1 MSSPKGYI
9 CSEITPSMNCLFM
22 TLLLISTPLKAAFLP
37 DSTITPNDS
46 LRRIQLSEVVISA
59 SRVSER
65 ILKSPVSIEVID
77 ARRIRLSA
85 QPSYFD
91 AIENLKGVQ
100 LLTSSLGFKVYNTR
114 GFAAT
119 TNVRFVQLV
128 DGCDN
133 QAPHIGAPIASALAP
148 SDLDI
153 RQVELVPGVASAL
166 YGLNALN
173 GLVNILTRNPFDSP
187 GLSIGQKTGVNHV
200 DDPDVPA
207 KIYSE
212 TSLRYAHRLGNR
224 FAFKVNLVYQQ
235 GYDWVAG
242 NRDDLNP
249 NGNASLNLFG
259 GDNPAYDPVNGYGN
273 EAANRRT
280 LTLGGKRYSVGRT
293 GYYEAEATD
302 YSLRN
307 LRGDV
312 SLHYRFSPTVEL
324 AYTYQGATLDNVYQR
339 TNRFRLDNY
348 RLDQHS
354 LTLTTP
360 SVQIRAYQ
368 THENTGNAY
377 NIRSMA
383 ENIDKS
389 FKTDNAW
396 FADFTN
402 QFNAD
407 TKAGLAV
414 PDALRDARAVADKG
428 RPVPGTS
435 AFNELIAKLRDIN
448 NWDIGAALRVQ
459 SWMYHAEGQVEP
471 TRVLWQRFREQ
482 TGLTIQAGFDFRR
495 YVVFP
500 DGNYFINPTEP
511 GQNLV
516 YGKTGGFVQLSRQFF
531 DEKLKVSGSLR
542 LDKNDY
548 FDARLNPR
556 LSAVYSPSEGH
567 NFRVSYQNGYRFP
580 SLFEGFTNINSGGV
594 KRVGGLPI
602 MSKGIYEN
610 AYLVTSINAFQAA
623 ITTDV
628 NTNKL
633 TTDQA
638 IQKNK
643 GLLKQ
648 SPYTYLKPEQVNSF
662 EVGYKGLFFRQR
674 LYIDA
679 DVYYS
684 AYQNFIAQVNA
695 NLAKGKNPDS
705 LAYYFSSS
713 TTQDRY
719 RLWTNSQTR
728 VYNYG
733 ASLGLRYSLT
743 QHWLV
748 GGNAS
753 FAKLDRAE
761 NGDGLESSFNTP
773 RWITNL
779 NVSNGNL
786 WGGLGFSIN
795 YKHQDAFLWQS
806 ELATGNVAAINTL
819 DAQVSYRLQGL
830 HLLLKAGGT
839 NLANQPYYTF
849 IGGPAVGGF
858 YYTNLVWEPGF

>member
-1 MSSPKGYI
+1 MKQIY
-9 CSEITPSMNCLFM
+9 C
-22 TLLLISTPLKAAFLP
+22 LLIVFAGVTQTIAQT
-37 DSTITPNDS
+37 DSTTNAADS
-46 LRRIQLSEVVISA
+46 LRKIQLDEIVVTA
-59 SRVSER
+59 SRVSESV
-65 ILKSPVSIEVID
+65 LKSPVSIDVLD

-91 AIENLKGVQ
+91 AIENIKGVQ

-128 DGCDN
+128 DGRDN

-153 RQVELVPGVASAL
+153 QQVELVPGVASAL
-166 YGLNALN
+166 YGMNALN
-173 GLVNILTRNPFDSP
+173 GLVNILTRNPFTSE
-187 GLSIGQKTGVNHV
+187 GLSIGQKTGLNHV
-200 DDPDVPA
+200 GDDALSP
-207 KIYSE
+207 KIYLE
-212 TSLRYAHRLGNR
+212 TSIRYARRIGER
-224 FAFKVNLVYQQ
+224 FAVKVNLVYQR

-249 NGNASLNLFG
+249 NGNASLSLFG
-259 GDNPAYDPVNGYGN
+259 TDNPAYDPVNGYGN

-280 LTLGGKRYSVGRT
+280 LTLGGKRYSIGRT
-293 GYYEAEATD
+293 GYYEADATD
-302 YSLRN
+302 YRLQN
-307 LRGDV
+307 LRGDL
-312 SLHYRFSPTVEL
+312 SLHYRFSPTIEL

-354 LTLTTP
+354 LTLTSP
-360 SVQIRAYQ
+360 SVQIRAYRSR
-368 THENTGNAY
+368 ENTGDSY

-389 FKTDNAW
+389 FKTDNQW
-396 FADFTN
+396 FTDFTN

-407 TKAGLAV
+407 TKAGTAV
-414 PDALRDARAVADKG
+414 TDALQDARVVADKG
-428 RPVPGTS
+428 RPVPGTPV
-435 AFNELIAKLRDIN
+435 FNDLIAKLRDIN

-459 SWMYHAEGQVEP
+459 SWMYHVEGQIEP
-471 TRVLWQRFREQ
+471 TRMMWQRFRQQ
-482 TGLTIQAGFDFRR
+482 TGITIQAGFDFRR

-511 GQNLV
+511 GKNLV
-516 YGKTGGFVQLSRQFF
+516 YGKTGGFVQLSRTFF
-531 DEKLKVSGSLR
+531 ENKLKVAGSLR
-542 LDKNDY
+542 LDKNSY

-556 LSAVYSPSEGH
+556 LSMVYSPTDNH
-567 NFRVSYQNGYRFP
+567 NIRVSYQNGYRFP

-602 MSKGIYEN
+602 MSQGQGIYER

-623 ITTDV
+623 ITSDV
-628 NTNKL
+628 NTNGL
-633 TTDQA
+633 TTSQA

-662 EVGYKGLFFRQR
+662 EIGYKGLLFKQR
-674 LYIDA
+674 LFVDVDA
-679 DVYYS
+679 YYM
-684 AYQNFIAQVNA
+684 AYKNFIAQVNA
-695 NLAKGKNPDS
+695 NLARGSNPDS
-705 LAYYFSSS
+705 LAYYFSSAN
-713 TTQDRY
+713 TQDRY

-728 VYNYG
+728 VFNYG
-733 ASLGLRYSLT
+733 ASLGLRYSLS
-743 QHWLV
+743 QNWSV
-748 GGNAS
+748 GGNAA
-753 FAKLDRAE
+753 FAQLDRAE

-773 RWITNL
+773 RWITNV

-786 WGGLGFSIN
+786 WRGVGFSIN

-806 ELATGNVAAINTL
+806 ELATGTVGPINTL
-819 DAQVSYRLQGL
+819 DAQISYRLAKL
-830 HLLLKAGGT
+830 NLLIKAGGT
-839 NLANQPYYTF
+839 NILNQPYYTF
-849 IGGPAVGGF
+849 IGGPSVGGL
-858 YYTNLVWEPGF
+858 YYTNLVWEPRF

>member
-1 MSSPKGYI
+1 MKYISSV
-9 CSEITPSMNCLFM
+9 LV
-22 TLLLISTPLKAAFLP
+22 LISSTLQAAVWP
-37 DSTITPNDS
+37 DSTITPKDS
-46 LRRIQLSEVVISA
+46 LRNIQLGEVVVSA
-59 SRVSER
+59 SRVAEN
-65 ILKSPVSIEVID
+65 ILKSPVSIDVID

-91 AIENLKGVQ
+91 AIENIKGVQ
-100 LLTSSLGFKVYNTR
+100 LLTTSLGFKVYNTR

-128 DGCDN
+128 DGRDN

-173 GLVNILTRNPFDSP
+173 GLVNMLTRNPFDSE
-187 GLSIGQKTGVNHV
+187 GLSIGQKTGINHV
-200 DDPDVPA
+200 NDAAVSPKLYA
-207 KIYSE
+207 E
-212 TSLRYAHRLGNR
+212 TSIRYAHRLGNR
-224 FAFKVNLVYQQ
+224 FAFKVNVVYQR

-242 NRDDLNP
+242 NRNDLNP

-259 GDNPAYDPVNGYGN
+259 ADNPAYDPVNGYGN

-280 LTLGGKRYSVGRT
+280 LTLGGKRYSIGRT

-302 YSLRN
+302 YRLQN
-307 LRGDV
+307 GRGDL

-324 AYTYQGATLDNVYQR
+324 AYTYQRGTVNNVYQR
-339 TNRFRLDNY
+339 TNRFRLENY

-360 SVQIRAYQ
+360 SLQIRAYR
-368 THENTGNAY
+368 TRENTGNSY

-389 FKTDNAW
+389 FKSDNQW

-407 TKAGLAV
+407 TKAGSAV
-414 PDALRDARAVADKG
+414 PNALRDARAIADKG
-428 RPVPGTS
+428 RPVPGTPG
-435 AFNELIAKLRDIN
+435 FNDLIAKLRDIN

-459 SWMYHAEGQVEP
+459 SWLYHAEGQVEP
-471 TRVLWQRFREQ
+471 TRVLWQRFRQQ

-511 GQNLV
+511 GHNLL
-516 YGKTGGFVQLSRQFF
+516 YGKTGGFVQLSRPFLANR
-531 DEKLKVSGSLR
+531 LKVAGSLR
-542 LDKNDY
+542 VDKNFY
-548 FDARLNPR
+548 FEARLNPR
-556 LSAVYSPSEGH
+556 LSVVYSPTEAH
-567 NFRVSYQNGYRFP
+567 NIRLSYQNGYRFP

-602 MSKGIYEN
+602 LSHGIYEN
-610 AYLVTSINAFQAA
+610 AYVVTSINAFQAA

-638 IQKNK
+638 IRKNK
-643 GLLKQ
+643 GLLKP
-648 SPYTYLKPEQVNSF
+648 SPYTYLKPERVNSV
-662 EVGYKGLFFRQR
+662 EVGYKGLFFANR
-674 LYIDA
+674 LYVDA
-679 DVYYS
+679 DVYYT
-684 AYQNFIAQVNA
+684 AYKNFIAQVNA
-695 NLAKGKNPDS
+695 NVAKGTNRDS
-705 LAYYFSSS
+705 LAYYFSAP

-743 QHWLV
+743 QNWSV

-753 FAKLDRAE
+753 FAKLDRAD

-779 NVSNGNL
+779 TISNGNL
-786 WGGLGFSIN
+786 WRGVGFSVN

-819 DAQVSYRLQGL
+819 DAQVSYRLQSIR
-830 HLLLKAGGT
+830 LLVKAGGT
-839 NLANQPYYTF
+839 NLLNQPYYTF
-849 IGGPAVGGF
+849 IGGPAVGGL

>member
-1 MSSPKGYI
+1 MLNS
-9 CSEITPSMNCLFM
+9 
-22 TLLLISTPLKAAFLP
+22 TLLWLSLTTTVPADTIPNP
-37 DSTITPNDS
+37 DT
-46 LRRIQLSEVVISA
+46 LRSRELAEIVVSA
-59 SRVSER
+59 SRVSES
-65 ILKSPVSIEVID
+65 ILRSPVSIEVLD

-91 AIENLKGVQ
+91 AIENIKGVQ

-128 DGCDN
+128 DGRDN

-153 RQVELVPGVASAL
+153 QQVELVPGVASAL
-166 YGLNALN
+166 YGMNALN
-173 GLVNILTRNPFDSP
+173 GLVNILTRNPFDSQ

-200 DDPDVPA
+200 NDAAVSA

-212 TSLRYAHRLGNR
+212 TSLRYARRIGQR
-224 FAFKVNLVYQQ
+224 FAFKVNLVYQK

-242 NRDDLNP
+242 NRTDLNP

-259 GDNPAYDPVNGYGN
+259 ADNPAYDPVNGYGN

-280 LTLGGKRYSVGRT
+280 LTLGGKRYSIGRT

-302 YSLRN
+302 YGLQN
-307 LRGDV
+307 LRGDL

-324 AYTYQGATLDNVYQR
+324 AYTYQGATLNNVYQR
-339 TNRFRLDNY
+339 TNRFRLENY

-360 SVQIRAYQ
+360 SIQIRAYRSS
-368 THENTGNAY
+368 ENTGDSY

-389 FKTDNAW
+389 FKSDNQW
-396 FADFTN
+396 FSDFTN
-402 QFNAD
+402 RFNTD
-407 TKAGLAV
+407 TQNGLGV
-414 PDALRDARAVADKG
+414 PDALRDARSVADQG
-428 RPVPGTS
+428 RPVPGSET
-435 AFNELIAKLRDIN
+435 FNGLIAKLRDIN

-459 SWMYHAEGQVEP
+459 SWMYHVEGQVEP
-471 TRVLWQRFREQ
+471 TRVLWKRFREQ

-500 DGNYFINPTEP
+500 DGNYFINPTEA
-511 GQNLV
+511 GKNLV
-516 YGKTGGFVQLSRQFF
+516 YGKTGGFVQLTRTFL
-531 DEKLKVSGSLR
+531 DNKLKVFGSLR
-542 LDKNDY
+542 LDKNYY

-556 LSAVYSPSEGH
+556 LSVVYSPTD
-567 NFRVSYQNGYRFP
+567 NNNIRVSYQNGYRFP

-602 MSKGIYEN
+602 MSQGIYEN
-610 AYLVTSINAFQAA
+610 AYLVTSINAFQTA

-643 GLLKQ
+643 GLLKK
-648 SPYTYLKPEQVNSF
+648 SPYTYLQPEQVNSF
-662 EVGYKGLFFRQR
+662 EVGYKGLFFGQR
-674 LYIDA
+674 LFVDIDA
-679 DVYYS
+679 YYM
-684 AYQNFIAQVNA
+684 AYKNFIAQVNA
-695 NLAKGKNPDS
+695 NLAKGSNSDS

-719 RLWTNSQTR
+719 RLWTNSQTK
-728 VYNYG
+728 VFNYG

-743 QHWLV
+743 TNWSV

-786 WGGLGFSIN
+786 WRGLGFSVN

-806 ELATGNVAAINTL
+806 ELASGTVSAINTL
-819 DAQVSYRLQGL
+819 DAQVSYRLQKL
-830 HLLLKAGGT
+830 NLLVKAGGT
-839 NLANQPYYTF
+839 NILNHYYYTF
-849 IGGPAVGGF
+849 IGGPAVGGL
-858 YYTNLVWEPGF
+858 YYANLVWEFAR

>member
-1 MSSPKGYI
+1 
-9 CSEITPSMNCLFM
+9 M
-22 TLLLISTPLKAAFLP
+22 TMKHLSLLLLLITGTTQAAVWP
-37 DSTITPNDS
+37 DSTGKPADT
-46 LRRIQLSEVVISA
+46 LRKIQLNEIVVTA
-59 SRVSER
+59 SRMAEN
-65 ILKSPVSIEVID
+65 ILKSPVSIEVLD
-77 ARRIRLSA
+77 ARRIRLSP

-91 AIENLKGVQ
+91 AIENLKGVH

-114 GFAAT
+114 GFANT

-128 DGCDN
+128 DGRDN

-153 RQVELVPGVASAL
+153 QQVEVVPGVASAL
-166 YGLNALN
+166 YGMNALN

-187 GLSIGQKTGVNHV
+187 GLSISQKTGVNHV
-200 DDPDVPA
+200 NDAAVSA
-207 KIYSE
+207 KLYTESSI
-212 TSLRYAHRLGNR
+212 RYARRIGNR
-224 FAFKVNLVYQQ
+224 FAFKVNLVYQH
-235 GYDWVAG
+235 GYDWIAA

-259 GDNPAYDPVNGYGN
+259 VDNPAYDAVNSYGN
-273 EAANRRT
+273 ESANRRT

-293 GYYEAEATD
+293 GYYEAEVTD

-307 LRGDV
+307 LRGDL
-312 SLHYRFSPTVEL
+312 SLHYRFRPNVEL
-324 AYTYQGATLDNVYQR
+324 IYTYQGATLNNVYQR
-339 TNRFRLDNY
+339 TNRFRLENY

-354 LTLTTP
+354 LTFISP
-360 SVQIRAYQ
+360 SVQIRAYRSS
-368 THENTGNAY
+368 ENTGDSY

-389 FKTDNAW
+389 FKSDNQW
-396 FADFTN
+396 FTDFTN
-402 QFNAD
+402 QFNTD

-414 PDALRDARAVADKG
+414 PNALRDARSVADQG
-428 RPVPGTS
+428 RPVPGTEP
-435 AFNELIAKLRDIN
+435 FNGLIAKLRDIN
-448 NWDIGAALRVQ
+448 NWDIGAALRVK
-459 SWMYHAEGQVEP
+459 SWMYHAEGQFEP
-471 TRVLWQRFREQ
+471 TQVLWRQFRQQ
-482 TGLTIQAGFDFRR
+482 TGINIQAGFDFRR
-495 YVVFP
+495 YVVYP

-511 GQNLV
+511 GNNLV
-516 YGKTGGFVQLSRQFF
+516 YGKTGGFVQLSRTFF
-531 DEKLKVSGSLR
+531 DDRLKVAGSLR
-542 LDKNDY
+542 VDKNTY

-556 LSAVYSPSEGH
+556 LSLVYSPTESH
-567 NFRVSYQNGYRFP
+567 NIRLSYQNGYRFP

-602 MSKGIYEN
+602 MSRGIYEN

-648 SPYTYLKPEQVNSF
+648 SPYTYLKPEQVKSF
-662 EVGYKGLFFRQR
+662 ELGYKGLFLQKR
-674 LYIDA
+674 LFVDA
-679 DVYYS
+679 DVYYMV
-684 AYQNFIAQVNA
+684 YRNFIAQVNA
-695 NLAKGKNPDS
+695 NVARGSNPDS

-719 RLWTNSQTR
+719 RLWTNSQAQ
-728 VYNYG
+728 VFNYG
-733 ASLGLRYSLT
+733 ASLGVRYSLT
-743 QHWLV
+743 TNWSV
-748 GGNAS
+748 SGNAS
-753 FAKLDRAE
+753 FAQLDRAE

-779 NVSNGNL
+779 GVSNSNL
-786 WGGLGFSIN
+786 WRNLGFSVN

-806 ELATGNVAAINTL
+806 ELANGTVPAINNV
-819 DAQVSYRLQGL
+819 DAQVSYNFANSNRSTVPLSI
-830 HLLLKAGGT
+830 KIGGT
-839 NLANQPYYTF
+839 NLLNRPYTTF
-849 IGGPAVGGF
+849 VAGPSVGGF
-858 YYTNLVWEPGF
+858 YYATLVVSVQE

>member
-1 MSSPKGYI
+1 MKYFSLV
-9 CSEITPSMNCLFM
+9 LFF
-22 TLLLISTPLKAAFLP
+22 ISTTLQAAVQP
-37 DSTITPNDS
+37 DSTIAQKDS
-46 LRRIQLSEVVISA
+46 LRKIQLNEVVISA
-59 SRVSER
+59 SRVAES
-65 ILKSPVSIEVID
+65 ILKSPVSIEVLD

-91 AIENLKGVQ
+91 AIENIKGVQ

-114 GFAAT
+114 GFAST

-128 DGCDN
+128 DGRDN

-153 RQVELVPGVASAL
+153 QQVEVVPGVASAL
-166 YGLNALN
+166 YGMNALN
-173 GLVNILTRNPFDSP
+173 GLVNILTRNPFDSQ
-187 GLSIGQKTGVNHV
+187 GLSVAQKTGVNHV
-200 DDPDVPA
+200 GDASVPA
-207 KIYSE
+207 KVYSE
-212 TSLRYAHRLGNR
+212 TSIRYARRLGDR
-224 FAFKVNLVYQQ
+224 FAFKVNLVYQR

-242 NRDDLNP
+242 NRNDLNP
-249 NGNASLNLFG
+249 NGNASLGLFG
-259 GDNPAYDPVNGYGN
+259 ADNPAYDPVNGYGN

-280 LTLGGKRYSVGRT
+280 LTLGGKRYSIGRT
-293 GYYEAEATD
+293 GYSEAEATD
-302 YSLRN
+302 YRLRN
-307 LRGDV
+307 LRGDL

-360 SVQIRAYQ
+360 SLQIRAYRS
-368 THENTGNAY
+368 HENTGDSY

-389 FKTDNAW
+389 FKTDNQW
-396 FADFTN
+396 FSDFTN

-407 TKAGLAV
+407 TKAGLTV
-414 PDALRDARAVADKG
+414 PNALRDARTNADKG
-428 RPVPGTS
+428 RPVPGTP
-435 AFNELIAKLRDIN
+435 AFNDLIAKLRDIN

-459 SWMYHAEGQVEP
+459 SWMYHVEGQVEP
-471 TRVLWQRFREQ
+471 TQVLWKRFRQQ
-482 TGLTIQAGFDFRR
+482 TGVNVQAGFDFRR

-511 GQNLV
+511 GKNLV
-516 YGKTGGFVQLSRQFF
+516 YGKTGGFVQLSRTFL
-531 DEKLKVSGSLR
+531 DNRLKVAGSLR
-542 LDKNDY
+542 LDKNTY
-548 FDARLNPR
+548 FNARLNPR
-556 LSAVYSPSEGH
+556 LSVVYSPAEAH
-567 NFRVSYQNGYRFP
+567 NIRLSYQNGYRFP

-602 MSKGIYEN
+602 MSQGIYEN

-643 GLLKQ
+643 GLLKK
-648 SPYTYLKPEQVNSF
+648 SPYTYLKPEQVKSF
-662 EVGYKGLFFRQR
+662 ELGYKGLFFGNR
-674 LYIDA
+674 LYVDA
-679 DVYYS
+679 DVYYT

-695 NLAKGKNPDS
+695 NLAKGTNPDS

-713 TTQDRY
+713 TTQNRY
-719 RLWTNSQTR
+719 RLWTNSQTK

-733 ASLGLRYSLT
+733 SSLGLRYSLT
-743 QHWLV
+743 QNWSV

-753 FAKLDRAE
+753 FAKLDRAD

-779 NVSNGNL
+779 NISNGNL
-786 WGGLGFSIN
+786 WRGLGVSVN

-806 ELATGNVAAINTL
+806 ELATGNVSAINTL
-819 DAQVSYRLQGL
+819 DAQVSYKIQPLRLL
-830 HLLLKAGGT
+830 VKVGGT
-839 NLANQPYYTF
+839 NLTNKYYYTF
-849 IGGPAVGGF
+849 IGGPAVGGL

>member
-1 MSSPKGYI
+1 MLSIALLFTSL
-9 CSEITPSMNCLFM
+9 STAITPADS
-22 TLLLISTPLKAAFLP
+22 LP
-37 DSTITPNDS
+37 KTDS
-46 LRRIQLSEVVISA
+46 LRSVQLTEIVVSA
-59 SRVSER
+59 SRVAESVLR
-65 ILKSPVSIEVID
+65 SPVSIEVLD

-100 LLTSSLGFKVYNTR
+100 LLTSSMGFKVYNTR
-114 GFAAT
+114 GFANT

-128 DGCDN
+128 DGRDN

-153 RQVELVPGVASAL
+153 QQVELVPGVASAL
-166 YGLNALN
+166 YGMNALN
-173 GLVNILTRNPFDSP
+173 GLVNILTRNPFDSQ

-200 DDPDVPA
+200 GDADVSA
-207 KIYSE
+207 RLFSE
-212 TSLRYAHRLGNR
+212 TSIRYARRIGNR
-224 FAFKVNLVYQQ
+224 FAFKVNLVYQA

-242 NRDDLNP
+242 NRADLNP
-249 NGNASLNLFG
+249 NGNASLGLFG
-259 GDNPAYDPVNGYGN
+259 ADNPAYDPVNGYGN

-280 LTLGGKRYSVGRT
+280 ITLGGKRYSIGRT
-293 GYYEAEATD
+293 GYYEAQATD

-307 LRGDV
+307 LRGDL

-324 AYTYQGATLDNVYQR
+324 AYTYQGATLNNVYQR
-339 TNRFRLDNY
+339 TNRFRLENY

-360 SVQIRAYQ
+360 SIQVRAYRSS
-368 THENTGNAY
+368 ENTGDSY

-389 FKTDNAW
+389 FKTDNQW

-402 QFNAD
+402 QF
-407 TKAGLAV
+407 TKETQAGAAV
-414 PDALRDARAVADKG
+414 PTALRDARSVADQG
-428 RPVPGTS
+428 RPVPGTPT
-435 AFNELIAKLRDIN
+435 FNDLIAKLRDIN

-459 SWMYHAEGQVEP
+459 SWMYHVEGQVEP
-471 TRVLWQRFREQ
+471 TRVLWKRFREQ

-511 GQNLV
+511 DNNLV
-516 YGKTGGFVQLSRQFF
+516 YGKTGGFVQATRTFLDS
-531 DEKLKVSGSLR
+531 KLKVAASLR

-556 LSAVYSPSEGH
+556 VSLVYSPTNDH
-567 NFRVSYQNGYRFP
+567 NIRVSYQNGYRFP

-602 MSKGIYEN
+602 MSKGIYES

-628 NTNKL
+628 NTNGL
-633 TTDQA
+633 TTNAA

-662 EVGYKGLFFRQR
+662 EVGYKGLLFRQR
-674 LYIDA
+674 LFVDIDA
-679 DVYYS
+679 YYM
-684 AYQNFIAQVNA
+684 AYKNFIAQVNA
-695 NLAKGKNPDS
+695 NLAKGSNPDS
-705 LAYYFSSS
+705 LAYYFSSAN
-713 TTQDRY
+713 TQDRY
-719 RLWTNSQTR
+719 RLWTNSQAKTF
-728 VYNYG
+728 NYG

-743 QHWLV
+743 TNWSV

-753 FAKLDRAE
+753 FARLDRAE
-761 NGDGLESSFNTP
+761 NGDGLESAFNTP
-773 RWITNL
+773 QWITNL

-786 WGGLGFSIN
+786 WNGLGFSVN
-795 YKHQDAFLWQS
+795 YKYQNSFLWQS
-806 ELATGNVAAINTL
+806 ELASGNVSAINTV
-819 DAQVSYRLQGL
+819 DAQVSYRLSKPG
-830 HLLLKAGGT
+830 LLLKAGGT
-839 NLANQPYYTF
+839 NLFNKPYYTF
-849 IGGPAVGGF
+849 IGGPAIGGF
-858 YYTNLVWEPGF
+858 YYTNIVWEM

>member
-1 MSSPKGYI
+1 MKYI
-9 CSEITPSMNCLFM
+9 S
-22 TLLLISTPLKAAFLP
+22 LLLVLVSSTLQAAVWP
-37 DSTITPNDS
+37 DSTIESTDS
-46 LRRIQLSEVVISA
+46 LRKIQLNEVVISA
-59 SRVSER
+59 SRVSES
-65 ILKSPVSIEVID
+65 ILKSPVSIDVID

-91 AIENLKGVQ
+91 AIENIKGVQ

-128 DGCDN
+128 DGRDN

-153 RQVELVPGVASAL
+153 QQVELVPGVASAL
-166 YGLNALN
+166 YGMNALN

-187 GLSIGQKTGVNHV
+187 GLSVGQKTGLNHV
-200 DDPDVPA
+200 GDAAVSP
-207 KIYSE
+207 KLYSE
-212 TSLRYAHRLGNR
+212 SSIRYARRIGNR
-224 FAFKVNLVYQQ
+224 FALKVNLVYQR

-242 NRDDLNP
+242 NRNDLNP
-249 NGNASLNLFG
+249 NGNASLSLFG
-259 GDNPAYDPVNGYGN
+259 ADNPAYDPVNGYGN

-280 LTLGGKRYSVGRT
+280 LTLGGKRYSVSRT

-302 YSLRN
+302 YRLRN

-360 SVQIRAYQ
+360 SVQIRAYRS
-368 THENTGNAY
+368 HENTGESY

-383 ENIDKS
+383 ENIDRS
-389 FKTDNAW
+389 SKTDNQW
-396 FADFTN
+396 FTAFTN
-402 QFNAD
+402 QFNAG
-407 TKAGLAV
+407 TRAGLSV
-414 PDALRDARAVADKG
+414 PDALRDARSVANQG
-428 RPVPGTS
+428 RPVPGTP
-435 AFNELIAKLRDIN
+435 AFDDLIAKLRDIN

-459 SWMYHAEGQVEP
+459 SWMYHAEGQIEP
-471 TRVLWQRFREQ
+471 TRVLWQRFRQQ
-482 TGLTIQAGFDFRR
+482 TGLNIQVGFDFRR

-511 GQNLV
+511 GNNLI
-516 YGKTGGFVQLSRQFF
+516 YGKTGGFVQLSRAFLAN
-531 DEKLKVSGSLR
+531 KLKVAGSLR
-542 LDKNDY
+542 LDKNTY

-556 LSAVYSPSEGH
+556 VSVVYSPTDAH
-567 NFRVSYQNGYRFP
+567 NIRLSYQNGYRFP

-602 MSKGIYEN
+602 MSQGIYEN
-610 AYLVTSINAFQAA
+610 AYLVTSINAFQTA

-628 NTNKL
+628 NTNGL
-633 TTDQA
+633 TTAQA
-638 IQKNK
+638 IQKNQ
-643 GLLKQ
+643 GLLRK

-662 EVGYKGLFFRQR
+662 ELGYKGLFFKNR

-679 DVYYS
+679 DVYYT

-695 NLAKGKNPDS
+695 NIPRSNNPDS
-705 LAYYFSSS
+705 LAIYFSSA
-713 TTQDRY
+713 TTQSRY
-719 RLWTNSQTR
+719 RLWTNSRSR
-728 VYNYG
+728 VFNYG
-733 ASLGLRYSLT
+733 ASAGLRYSLT
-743 QHWLV
+743 QTWSV

-753 FAKLDRAE
+753 FARLDRAE

-773 RWITNL
+773 RWITNVNL
-779 NVSNGNL
+779 SNGNL
-786 WGGLGFSIN
+786 WRGVGFSVN

-819 DAQVSYRLQGL
+819 DAQVSYRLQKL
-830 HLLLKAGGT
+830 HLLVKVGGT
-839 NLANQPYYTF
+839 NVMNQPYYTF

>member
-1 MSSPKGYI
+1 MKNIFLVLVYVSATLPAI
-9 CSEITPSMNCLFM
+9 CQFDT
-22 TLLLISTPLKAAFLP
+22 TALP
-37 DSTITPNDS
+37 TDS
-46 LRRIQLSEVVISA
+46 LCKIQLNEVVISA
-59 SRVSER
+59 SRVAES
-65 ILKSPVSIEVID
+65 ILKSPVSIEVLD

-91 AIENLKGVQ
+91 AIENIKGVQ
-100 LLTSSLGFKVYNTR
+100 LLTSSLVFKVYNTR

-128 DGCDN
+128 DGRDY

-153 RQVELVPGVASAL
+153 QQVEVVPGVVSAL
-166 YGLNALN
+166 YGMNALN
-173 GLVNILTRNPFDSP
+173 GLVNILTRNPFDSQ
-187 GLSIGQKTGVNHV
+187 GLSVAQKTGLNHV
-200 DDPDVPA
+200 GDAAVSA
-207 KIYSE
+207 KLYSE
-212 TSLRYAHRLGNR
+212 TSIRYARRIGNR
-224 FAFKVNLVYQQ
+224 FAFKVNLVYQR
-235 GYDWVAG
+235 GYDWIAG

-249 NGNASLNLFG
+249 NGNASLSLFG
-259 GDNPAYDPVNGYGN
+259 ADNPAYDPVNGYGN

-280 LTLGGKRYSVGRT
+280 ITLSGKRYSIGRT
-293 GYYEAEATD
+293 GYYEMDATD
-302 YSLRN
+302 YRLNN

-312 SLHYRFSPTVEL
+312 SLLYRFSPTVEL
-324 AYTYQGATLDNVYQR
+324 AYTYQGATLANVYQR

-360 SVQIRAYQ
+360 SIQIRAYRSR
-368 THENTGNAY
+368 ENTGDSY

-389 FKTDNAW
+389 FKTDNQW
-396 FADFTN
+396 FSDFTN
-402 QFNAD
+402 QFNTD

-414 PDALRDARAVADKG
+414 TDALRDARSVADKG
-428 RPVPGTS
+428 RPVPGTPT
-435 AFNELIAKLRDIN
+435 FNELIAKLRDIN

-459 SWMYHAEGQVEP
+459 SWMYHVEGQVEP
-471 TRVLWQRFREQ
+471 TKVLWQRFRQQ
-482 TGLTIQAGFDFRR
+482 TGINIQAGFDFRR

-511 GQNLV
+511 GNNLV
-516 YGKTGGFVQLSRQFF
+516 YGKTGGFVQLSRTFF
-531 DEKLKVSGSLR
+531 ENKVKVAGSLR
-542 LDKNDY
+542 LDKNTY

-556 LSAVYSPSEGH
+556 LSVVYSPTDAH
-567 NFRVSYQNGYRFP
+567 NIRLSYQNGYRFP

-602 MSKGIYEN
+602 MSQGIYEN
-610 AYLVTSINAFQAA
+610 VYLVTSINAFQAA

-628 NTNKL
+628 NTNGL
-633 TTDQA
+633 TTSQA

-643 GLLKQ
+643 GLLRK
-648 SPYTYLKPEQVNSF
+648 SPYTYLQPEQVNSF
-662 EVGYKGLFFRQR
+662 EVGYKGLFFKNR
-674 LYIDA
+674 LYLDA
-679 DVYYS
+679 DIYYS
-684 AYQNFIAQVNA
+684 SYQNFIAQVNA
-695 NLAKGKNPDS
+695 NRARGNNPDS

-743 QHWLV
+743 QNWSM

-753 FAKLDRAE
+753 FAKLDRAD

-779 NVSNGNL
+779 NLSNGNL
-786 WGGLGFSIN
+786 WRGFGFSVN

-806 ELATGNVAAINTL
+806 ELATGTVSAINTV
-819 DAQVSYRLQGL
+819 DAQASYRVQKLN
-830 HLLLKAGGT
+830 LLVKAGGT
-839 NLANQPYYTF
+839 NVTNQYYYTF
-849 IGGPAVGGF
+849 IGGPAVGGL
-858 YYTNLVWEPGF
+858 YYTNLVWEPRF